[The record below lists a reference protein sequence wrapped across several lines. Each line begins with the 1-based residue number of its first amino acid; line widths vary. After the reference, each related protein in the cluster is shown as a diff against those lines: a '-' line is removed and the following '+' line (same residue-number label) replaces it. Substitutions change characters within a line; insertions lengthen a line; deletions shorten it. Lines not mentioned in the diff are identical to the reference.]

1 MIKHTNSKTI
11 NSLKLTKMKKAII
24 NLVALLVLSMTS
36 QFSMAQ
42 TEESNAERIQDS
54 KNVLAK
60 MIKKSPSLQSYY
72 DQSYGYAIFPK
83 VTKVGVSLGVAA
95 GKGIVFKNHLAI
107 STSKLKQLT
116 FGLQFGAQKYRE
128 VIFFQS
134 EKDFD
139 QFMNKKLK
147 FNGQASAV
155 AIKKG
160 ASADVSYSD
169 GVAVFTEAKGGLMF
183 EASIGGQH
191 FKNQLIE
198 N

>member
-1 MIKHTNSKTI
+1 MKNQNSKTI
-11 NSLKLTKMKKAII
+11 KSSQLKKMKKTII
-24 NLVALLVLSMTS
+24 NIVAILVLTMTS

-42 TEESNAERIQDS
+42 TGESTAEFTQES
-54 KNVLAK
+54 KEALAK
-60 MIKKSPSLQSYY
+60 MIKKSPSLQPYY

-107 STSKLKQLT
+107 SMSKLKQLT
-116 FGLQFGAQKYRE
+116 FGLQFGAQKYSE
-128 VIFFQS
+128 VIFFQN
-134 EKDFD
+134 EKAFE

-147 FNGQASAV
+147 LNGQASAV

-160 ASADVSYSD
+160 ASADLSYSY
-169 GVAVFTEAKGGLMF
+169 GVAVFTQAKGGLMF

-191 FKNQLIE
+191 FANQPIE
-198 N
+198 D

>member
-1 MIKHTNSKTI
+1 
-11 NSLKLTKMKKAII
+11 MKKTII
-24 NLVALLVLSMTS
+24 NLVTILVLTMSI

-42 TEESNAERIQDS
+42 TQESNVEFKQES

-83 VTKVGVSLGVAA
+83 VTKVGVSLGFAG
-95 GKGIVFKNHLAI
+95 GKGVVFINHLVI
-107 STSKLKQLT
+107 STSKMKQLT
-116 FGLQFGAQKYRE
+116 FGLQFGAQKYSE
-128 VIFFQS
+128 VIFFQN
-134 EKDFD
+134 EKAFE

-160 ASADVSYSD
+160 ASADLSYSD
-169 GVAVFTEAKGGLMF
+169 GVAVFTQSKGGIMF

-198 N
+198 D

>member
-1 MIKHTNSKTI
+1 MIKHTHRKTI
-11 NSLKLTKMKKAII
+11 NALKLTKMKKAII
-24 NLVALLVLSMTS
+24 SLVALLVLTMTS

-54 KNVLAK
+54 KNVMAK

-83 VTKVGVSLGVAA
+83 VTKVGVSLGVAL
-95 GKGIVFKNHLAI
+95 GKGFVFKNHLAI

-116 FGLQFGAQKYRE
+116 FGLQFGVQKYSE

-169 GVAVFTEAKGGLMF
+169 GVAVFTQTMGGLMF
-183 EASIGGQH
+183 EASIGGQC

-198 N
+198 D